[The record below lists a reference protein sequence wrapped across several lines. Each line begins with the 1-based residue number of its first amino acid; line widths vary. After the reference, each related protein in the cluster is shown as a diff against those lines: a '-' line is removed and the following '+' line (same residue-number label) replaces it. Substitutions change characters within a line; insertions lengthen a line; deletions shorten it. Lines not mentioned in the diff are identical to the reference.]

1 MSISKP
7 QRGLE
12 DLMARPLS
20 DADIDR
26 ATLDMAAPLE
36 LASHSRK
43 SMLVFACG
51 SELFAVP
58 ARDVAKVVPDSP
70 VHRVPHRSNAIFR
83 GICNRDGELLL
94 CMDLEQALGLAAP
107 AAGCA
112 RVQVVVGSVRDRWS
126 FLVDRILGVTEV
138 GESGMSSAPMTVGA
152 ARRGCVTTLAQT
164 PDGTAS
170 VIELP
175 RLNAIFRGAV
185 S

>member
-1 MSISKP
+1 
-7 QRGLE
+7 
-12 DLMARPLS
+12 MARPLAE
-20 DADIDR
+20 ADIDR
-26 ATLDMAAPLE
+26 ATQDMAAPLE
-36 LASHSRK
+36 LTSHSRR

-51 SELFAVP
+51 TELFAIP

-70 VHRVPHRSNAIFR
+70 VHRVPHRTNAIFR

-107 AAGCA
+107 PEGGT
-112 RVQVVVGSVRDRWS
+112 RVQVVVGGVRDRWS

-138 GESGMSSAPMTVGA
+138 GESAMQPAPVTVGT

-164 PDGTAS
+164 VDGTAS
-170 VIELP
+170 VVELP